1 MNIEHKKQGGRK
13 QAGASKISNIL
24 WLAILGFGVYLGI
37 QYVPHF
43 LEIKTLDSVLDS
55 LVNGQMS
62 NPAAS
67 AQEVTSRITSQLN
80 INQKDNLRSAF
91 KVREDGR
98 NITVTA
104 IYDWE
109 LNLLYEKKPMHF
121 ERSVN
126 LE

>member
-1 MNIEHKKQGGRK
+1 MITTHGKQ
-13 QAGASKISNIL
+13 QGASKISNL
-24 WLAILGFGVYLGI
+24 LLLAILGFGIYLGI
-37 QYVPHF
+37 QYVPHY
-43 LEIKTLDSVLDS
+43 LEIKTLDAVLDS

-67 AQEVTSRITSQLN
+67 AQEVTSRISSQLN

-98 NITVTA
+98 SITVTA

-109 LNLLYEKKPMHF
+109 LNLLYEKKPMLY
-121 ERSVN
+121 ERSIN

>member
-1 MNIEHKKQGGRK
+1 MNNQHNEQSGKKQS
-13 QAGASKISNIL
+13 GASKISNIL
-24 WLAILGFGVYLGI
+24 LLAILGFGVYLGI
-37 QYVPHF
+37 QYVPHY
-43 LEIKTLDSVLDS
+43 LEVKTLDSVLDS

-67 AQEVTSRITSQLN
+67 AQEVTSRINSQLN

-98 NITVTA
+98 SITVTA
-104 IYDWE
+104 IHDWE
-109 LNLLYEKKPMHF
+109 LNLLYEKKPMRY
-121 ERSVN
+121 ERSIS